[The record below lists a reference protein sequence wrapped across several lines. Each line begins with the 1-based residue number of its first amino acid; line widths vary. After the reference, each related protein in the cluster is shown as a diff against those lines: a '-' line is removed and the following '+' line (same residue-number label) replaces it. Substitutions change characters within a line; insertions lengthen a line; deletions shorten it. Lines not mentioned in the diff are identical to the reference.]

1 MKFLPYF
8 RQYVKSLKNFAI
20 VGEFDI
26 YDNRKFDACVYQII
40 IYTFFIYSALIAQI
54 FEISFYDLPMIIIY
68 KGHVPVI
75 EEKNV
80 DVADLRKVI
89 FRCLN

>member
-26 YDNRKFDACVYQII
+26 YDNRKFDACVY
-40 IYTFFIYSALIAQI
+40 
-54 FEISFYDLPMIIIY
+54 
-68 KGHVPVI
+68 
-75 EEKNV
+75 
-80 DVADLRKVI
+80 
-89 FRCLN
+89 

>member
-26 YDNRKFDACVYQII
+26 YDNRKFDICVYYII
-40 IYTFFIYSALIAQI
+40 TYTFDYYSALIAQI
-54 FEISFYDLPMIIIY
+54 FEISFDDLPMIIIY

-80 DVADLRKVI
+80 NVADLRKVI

>member
-26 YDNRKFDACVYQII
+26 YDNRKFDVCVYQII

-54 FEISFYDLPMIIIY
+54 FEISFDDLPMIIIF
-68 KGHVPVI
+68 KGHAVI